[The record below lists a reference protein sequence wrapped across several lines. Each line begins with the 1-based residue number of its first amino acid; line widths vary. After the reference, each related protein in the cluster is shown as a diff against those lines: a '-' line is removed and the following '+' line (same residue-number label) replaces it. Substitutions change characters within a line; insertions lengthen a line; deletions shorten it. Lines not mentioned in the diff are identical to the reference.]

1 MFARADFLSD
11 EAIYI
16 RTAAGQREVIFDPQ
30 RLPHIA
36 RRFLLL
42 VNGATPL
49 RDLLDLLQLQD
60 EHAGDVVLA
69 LIDQGLIKRQPGYA

>member
-42 VNGATPL
+42 VNGATPRAICWTSCSCRMSMRAML
-49 RDLLDLLQLQD
+49 CSRSSIR
-60 EHAGDVVLA
+60 G
-69 LIDQGLIKRQPGYA
+69 